1 LSSGTSSV
9 LLNGVPSK
17 VFHCRRGLR
26 QGDPLSPLLFVLVV
40 DLLQT
45 IINDAKANNLLTLP
59 LPERAGTDFPIVQYA
74 DDTLLVM
81 EACPRQLQ
89 NLKELL
95 HIFSSYTRLKV
106 NYNKSLMVP
115 LNLEEGK
122 LAELAQV
129 FGCQT
134 GALRFTYL
142 GLPLG
147 TTKPHIQDFMP
158 LIQRVKGRLTCT
170 SLMLSQGGKLEMVN
184 TVFSS
189 SAIFYTGT
197 IKLHKGVVKQLDKY
211 MKHCLWRGSDLNS
224 KKTLQRC
231 LANGLSAKKQGGLG
245 VIDRSLHNDAM
256 LLKFMHKFFN
266 KEDIPW
272 IQLIWENYYANG
284 KLPSQNK
291 RGSF

>member
-45 IINDAKANNLLTLP
+45 IINDAKSNNLLTLP

-74 DDTLLVM
+74 DDTMLVM

-158 LIQRVKGRLTCT
+158 LIQRVKRRLTCT

-184 TVFSS
+184 SVFS

-224 KKTLQRC
+224 KKPSKDAWPMVC
-231 LANGLSAKKQGGLG
+231 LPKSKGG
-245 VIDRSLHNDAM
+245 
-256 LLKFMHKFFN
+256 
-266 KEDIPW
+266 
-272 IQLIWENYYANG
+272 
-284 KLPSQNK
+284 
-291 RGSF
+291 